1 MLQDPPIV
9 CLGERLYRIER
20 PFGRMP
26 AGQSM
31 HEVSQVA
38 VDSSGRVLVFRRADP
53 PVLVFSPQG
62 ELLKSWGS
70 GRFHDPHGIAVTP
83 DDRVLLVDRDAHVV
97 SIWTVEGKELLRL
110 GTHHRPRHGA
120 PFNHPSDAAV
130 DAAGRIW
137 VADGYANAR
146 LHVFDPEGRHL
157 DSFGGPGH
165 GPGEFSTPH
174 GIWIDRA
181 GRVLVADRENGR
193 VQVLD
198 GEGRF
203 LEEWRDLYKPM
214 DIWEDAEGGI
224 LVTDQISR
232 LSLFAPDGTLRGR
245 CRAAIIYAH
254 GVWGDADGAIYLAE
268 LPPIDRIAKLVPIE
282 PRAAGT

>member
-1 MLQDPPIV
+1 
-9 CLGERLYRIER
+9 
-20 PFGRMP
+20 MP

-38 VDSSGRVLVFRRADP
+38 VDSRGRVLVFRRADP
-53 PVLVFSPQG
+53 PVLVFSPEG
-62 ELLKSWGS
+62 ELLRSWGT

-97 SIWTVEGKELLRL
+97 SVWTVEGEELLRL
-110 GTHHRPRHGA
+110 GAHHHPRHGA

-130 DAAGRIW
+130 DAEGRIW
-137 VADGYANAR
+137 VADGYGNAR
-146 LHVFDPEGRHL
+146 LHVFDAEGRHL

-165 GPGEFSTPH
+165 GPAEFSTPH

-181 GRVLVADRENGR
+181 GRVLVADRENHR

-198 GEGRF
+198 AEGRF
-203 LEEWRDLYKPM
+203 LSEWRDLYKPM

-232 LSLFAPDGTLRGR
+232 LSRYAPDGTLLGR

-254 GVWGDADGAIYLAE
+254 GVWGDASGAIYLAE
-268 LPPIDRIAKLVPIE
+268 LPPIDRIAKLVPITDA
-282 PRAAGT
+282 PR